1 MIGTTLSHY
10 RIIAKLGEGGMGE
23 VYRAEDIN
31 LKRHVAL
38 KVLPPEVAGSQE
50 KLERF
55 RREAETLAGLDHPNI
70 VTIFSIE
77 HAAVDVPEGEAAS
90 PGLRDSKTPR
100 PQDLETPRPSVHFLT
115 MQLVEGKPL
124 ADLISADG
132 MSVNRV
138 LKIAI
143 SLTEALRV
151 AHDKGVVHR
160 DLKPANVMIDQEGR
174 VKVLDFGLAKL
185 RRTDF
190 DEGTSLMATEAMT
203 QEGVIL
209 GTIPYMSPEQIQGE
223 AVDHRTDIFS
233 LGIMLHE
240 MLCGERPF
248 KAPNTAALM
257 SSMLRDAPTPVR
269 EVKPDLPEKLDL
281 ILQRCLER
289 DPLLRYQSA
298 DQIWLELRDVQN
310 KIGGSAS
317 EEIEAAVER
326 VLAKVP
332 TGQLPIST
340 PEVEVPAAPS
350 EASPRRQSRWY
361 YWLAALGMLWGM
373 VFAVYYLFFDRRR
386 GDESRAP
393 VAAQL
398 SHKQLTSQP
407 GVEQTPSLSPDGQWI
422 VYSGQ
427 GPEHQDIFLQS
438 VGGQTPFNLTEDSG
452 ADNLQ
457 PAFSP
462 NGERI
467 AFRSSREGGG
477 LFVMGR
483 TGEAVRRVTRE
494 GFNPAWSPDGT
505 RLVYSAESVGLNP
518 LNWEGR
524 SSIWVA
530 EVETGESHALVEDEG
545 VEPSWSP
552 GGQRIAFVSRLG
564 DRTQMDIVT
573 IPVDGG
579 EIVPVTTDPAT
590 DWGPVWSPDGRH
602 LYFASDRSG
611 SMNLWR
617 IAVDEE
623 SGEAVGEPEA
633 LTTPATYL
641 VHPAISAD
649 SHLTAYS
656 SVLMTQ
662 NIQKLALEPGAAISA
677 GDSSWITS
685 GSIQWSSVDVSSDG
699 EWLVFYSRA
708 RPEGD
713 LYVARTDGS
722 GLRQLTGDEAM
733 DRVPRW
739 SPDGEW
745 AAFFS
750 DRSGTLQIWKVR
762 RDGSDLRQLTEADP
776 GASLLAWSPDGS
788 RIAAMNSLGKSAR
801 TIIIDPNRSW
811 TEQTPQVLPGVE
823 DSGPPMVVTSWSP
836 DGSMLAGQAGYPGTG
851 VTVFSF
857 ETESYQRLT
866 DFGEWPVWL
875 PDSRRLMFVFEGKR
889 FFIVDRES
897 KETQEI
903 FSVPRDVIGPPR
915 ISGDGSQVVFS
926 RRVTEA
932 DIWLLTFG
940 NE

>member
-1 MIGTTLSHY
+1 MVGSTLSHY
-10 RIIAKLGEGGMGE
+10 RILAKLGEGGMGE
-23 VYRAEDIN
+23 VYRAEDTN

-38 KVLPPEVAGSQE
+38 KLLPPEVAGSQD
-50 KLERF
+50 KLDRF
-55 RREAETLAGLDHPNI
+55 RREAETLAALDHPNI
-70 VTIFSIE
+70 VTLFSVE
-77 HAAVDVPEGEAAS
+77 EAEG
-90 PGLRDSKTPR
+90 L
-100 PQDLETPRPSVHFLT
+100 HFLT

-124 ADLISADG
+124 AELIPAGG

-151 AHDKGVVHR
+151 AHEKGVIHR

-185 RRTDF
+185 RRSDF
-190 DEGTSLMATEAMT
+190 DEGSSLMATEAMT

-223 AVDHRTDIFS
+223 VVDQRTDIFS
-233 LGIMLHE
+233 MGIMIHE

-257 SSMLRDAPTPVR
+257 STMLRDAPTPAR
-269 EVKPDLPEKLDL
+269 EVKPDLPENLEL
-281 ILQRCLER
+281 ILQRCLEK

-317 EEIEAAVER
+317 EEIEAVVER

-332 TGQLPIST
+332 SAAVPTST
-340 PEVEVPAAPS
+340 PAAEVTPEPSAATPAK
-350 EASPRRQSRWY
+350 RSRWT
-361 YWLAALGMLWGM
+361 YWLAALGMVWGM
-373 VFAVYYLFFDRRR
+373 VFAVYYVFFEGRRA
-386 GDESRAP
+386 DKPSTPPPAN
-393 VAAQL
+393 L
-398 SHKQLTSQP
+398 SYKQLTSQP
-407 GVEQTPSLSPDGQWI
+407 GIEQIPSLSPEGEWI

-427 GPEHQDIFLQS
+427 GSEHQDIFLQS
-438 VGGQTPFNLTEDSG
+438 VGGQKPFNLTEDSG

-462 NGERI
+462 DGEKI
-467 AFRSSREGGG
+467 AFHSTREGGG

-494 GFNPAWSPDGT
+494 GFNPSWSPDGT
-505 RLVYSAESVGLNP
+505 HLVYSTESEGLNP

-530 EVETGESHALVEDEG
+530 DVATGESRQLIEQDG
-545 VEPSWSP
+545 VVPKWSP
-552 GGQRIAFVSRLG
+552 NGERVAFVSRMG
-564 DRTQMDIVT
+564 DLIQMDIVT
-573 IPVDGG
+573 VSADGG
-579 EIVPVTTDPAT
+579 ERVPVTVDKAT
-590 DWGPVWSPDGRH
+590 DWGPAWSSDGRY

-617 IAVDEE
+617 IAVDEAT
-623 SGEAVGEPEA
+623 GEAQGEPEP

-641 VHPAISAD
+641 AHPTLSKD
-649 SHLTAYS
+649 GSRLAYT

-662 NIQKLALEPGAAISA
+662 NVQRLVLDPETAQPEDRPE
-677 GDSSWITS
+677 WVTT
-685 GSIQWSSVDVSSDG
+685 GSIQFSSVDISADG
-699 EWLVFYSRA
+699 EWVVFYTRA

-713 LYVARTDGS
+713 LYVARVDGS

-745 AAFFS
+745 VAFFS
-750 DRSGTLQIWKVR
+750 DRSGSLQIWKIR
-762 RDGSDLRQLTEADP
+762 RDGSDLRQLTEVEP
-776 GASLLAWSPDGS
+776 GASLLTWSPDGE
-788 RIAAMNSLGKSAR
+788 RIAAMRGLNKDNQTLVF
-801 TIIIDPNRSW
+801 DPNRNWS
-811 TEQTPQVLPGVE
+811 EQTPEVLPLLE
-823 DSGPPMVVTSWSP
+823 DGGPQMVVTSWSP
-836 DGSMLAGQAGYPGTG
+836 DGTMLTGQAGFPGVG
-851 VTVFSF
+851 VMVYSF
-857 ETESYQRLT
+857 DSGSYERLT

-875 PDSRRLMFVFEGKR
+875 PDSRRLVFVYEGKK
-889 FFIVDRES
+889 FFVVDSET

-903 FSVPRDVIGPPR
+903 YSVPRDVIGPPR
-915 ISGDGSQVVFS
+915 ISGDGTQLVFS

-940 NE
+940 TE

>member
-10 RIIAKLGEGGMGE
+10 RILAKLGEGGMGE
-23 VYRAEDIN
+23 VYRAEDLN

-38 KVLPPEVAGSQE
+38 KVLPPEVAGSQD

-55 RREAETLAGLDHPNI
+55 QREAETLAALDHPNI
-70 VTIFSIE
+70 VTLYSIE
-77 HAAVDVPEGEAAS
+77 EAD
-90 PGLRDSKTPR
+90 GQR
-100 PQDLETPRPSVHFLT
+100 FLT

-124 ADLISADG
+124 ADLITAEG
-132 MSVNRV
+132 MSVARV

-190 DEGTSLMATEAMT
+190 DAGTSLMATEAMT

-223 AVDHRTDIFS
+223 QVDHRTDIFS

-248 KAPNTAALM
+248 RAKNTAALM
-257 SSMLRDAPTPVR
+257 SSMLRDAPTPAR
-269 EVKPDLPEKLDL
+269 EVKPELPEKIEE
-281 ILQRCLER
+281 ILQRCLEK

-298 DQIWLELRDVQN
+298 DQIWLELRDAQN
-310 KIGGSAS
+310 KIGGAAS

-332 TGQLPIST
+332 TGALPTSTPAAEVT
-340 PEVEVPAAPS
+340 PEVSGAAP
-350 EASPRRQSRWY
+350 ARQSRWS
-361 YWLAALGMLWGM
+361 YWLAGLGMVWGM
-373 VFAVYYLFFDRRR
+373 VFAVYYVFFDGGEPDRP
-386 GDESRAP
+386 SAP
-393 VAAQL
+393 PPTNL

-407 GVEQTPSLSPDGQWI
+407 GVEQIPSLSPDGEWI

-462 NGERI
+462 DGERI
-467 AFRSSREGGG
+467 AFRSSRDGGG

-494 GFNPAWSPDGT
+494 GFNPSWSPDGT
-505 RLVYSAESVGLNP
+505 QLVYSTESEGLNP

-530 EVETGESHALVEDEG
+530 AVATGESRQLVEEDG
-545 VEPSWSP
+545 VVPKWSP
-552 GGQRIAFVSRLG
+552 NGDRIAFVSRMG
-564 DRTQMDIVT
+564 DMTQMDIVT
-573 IPVDGG
+573 VPADGG
-579 EIVPVTTDPAT
+579 EKVAVTLDKAT
-590 DWGPVWSPDGRH
+590 DWGPAWSPDGRYI
-602 LYFASDRSG
+602 YFASDRSG

-617 IAVDEE
+617 VEVDEK
-623 SGEAVGEPEA
+623 SGKARGEPEP

-641 VHPAISAD
+641 AHPTLSGNGD
-649 SHLTAYS
+649 RLAYT

-662 NIQKLALEPGAAISA
+662 NVQRLVLDPETAQPEDRPE
-677 GDSSWITS
+677 WVTS
-685 GSIQWSSVDVSSDG
+685 GSIQFSSVDISADG
-699 EWLVFYSRA
+699 EWVVFYTRA

-713 LYVARTDGS
+713 LYVARVDGS
-722 GLRQLTGDEAM
+722 GLRQLTSDEAM

-745 AAFFS
+745 VAFFS
-750 DRSGTLQIWKVR
+750 DRSGSLQIWKIR
-762 RDGSDLRQLTEADP
+762 RDGSDLQQLTDSTP
-776 GASLLAWSPDGS
+776 NVGLLAWSPDGE
-788 RIAAMNSLGKSAR
+788 RIAAMRGLNEDNR
-801 TIIIDPNRSW
+801 TVVFDPNRAW
-811 TEQTPQVLPGVE
+811 TEQDAEFLPQIE
-823 DSGPPMVVTSWSP
+823 DGGPQMVVTSWSP
-836 DGSMLAGQAGYPGTG
+836 DGTMLAGQAGFPGVG
-851 VTVFSF
+851 VMVYSF
-857 ETESYQRLT
+857 DSGSYERLT
-866 DFGEWPVWL
+866 DFGEWPAWL
-875 PDSRRLMFVFEGKR
+875 PDSRRLIFVYEGDR
-889 FFIVDRES
+889 FFTVDRES
-897 KETQEI
+897 KETKEI

-915 ISGDGSQVVFS
+915 ISGDGTQVVFS

-932 DIWLLTFG
+932 DIWLLTFSS
-940 NE
+940 E

>member
-1 MIGTTLSHY
+1 MVGSTLSHY
-10 RIIAKLGEGGMGE
+10 RILAKLGEGGMGE
-23 VYRAEDIN
+23 VYRAEDTN

-38 KVLPPEVAGSQE
+38 KLLPPEVAGSQD
-50 KLERF
+50 KLDRF
-55 RREAETLAGLDHPNI
+55 RREAETLAALDHPNI
-70 VTIFSIE
+70 VTLFSVE
-77 HAAVDVPEGEAAS
+77 EAEG
-90 PGLRDSKTPR
+90 L
-100 PQDLETPRPSVHFLT
+100 HFLT

-124 ADLISADG
+124 AELIPAGG

-151 AHDKGVVHR
+151 AHEKGVIHR

-185 RRTDF
+185 RRSDF
-190 DEGTSLMATEAMT
+190 DEGSSLMATEAMT

-223 AVDHRTDIFS
+223 VVDQRTDIFS
-233 LGIMLHE
+233 MGIMIHE

-257 SSMLRDAPTPVR
+257 STMLRDAPTPAR
-269 EVKPDLPEKLDL
+269 EVKPDLPENLEL
-281 ILQRCLER
+281 ILQRCLEK

-317 EEIEAAVER
+317 EEIEAVVER

-332 TGQLPIST
+332 SAAVPTST
-340 PEVEVPAAPS
+340 PAAEVTPEPSAATPAK
-350 EASPRRQSRWY
+350 RSRWT
-361 YWLAALGMLWGM
+361 YWLAALGMVWGM
-373 VFAVYYLFFDRRR
+373 VFAVYYVFFEGRRA
-386 GDESRAP
+386 DKPSTPPPAN
-393 VAAQL
+393 L
-398 SHKQLTSQP
+398 SYKQLTSQP
-407 GVEQTPSLSPDGQWI
+407 GIEQIPSLSPEGEWI

-427 GPEHQDIFLQS
+427 GSEHQDIFLQS
-438 VGGQTPFNLTEDSG
+438 VGGQKPFNLTEDSG

-462 NGERI
+462 DGEKI
-467 AFRSSREGGG
+467 AFHSTREGGG

-494 GFNPAWSPDGT
+494 GFNPSWSPDGT
-505 RLVYSAESVGLNP
+505 HLVYSTESEGLNP

-530 EVETGESHALVEDEG
+530 DVATGESRQLIEQDG
-545 VEPSWSP
+545 VVPKWSP
-552 GGQRIAFVSRLG
+552 NGERVAFVSRMG
-564 DRTQMDIVT
+564 DLIQMDIVT
-573 IPVDGG
+573 VSADGG
-579 EIVPVTTDPAT
+579 ERVPVTVDKAT
-590 DWGPVWSPDGRH
+590 DWGPAWSSDGRY

-617 IAVDEE
+617 VEVDEK
-623 SGEAVGEPEA
+623 SGMARGEPEP

-641 VHPAISAD
+641 AHPTLSKD
-649 SHLTAYS
+649 GSRLAYT

-662 NIQKLALEPGAAISA
+662 NVQRLVLDPETAQPEDRPE
-677 GDSSWITS
+677 WVTT
-685 GSIQWSSVDVSSDG
+685 GSIQFSSVDISADG
-699 EWLVFYSRA
+699 EWVVFYTRA

-713 LYVARTDGS
+713 LYVARVDGS

-745 AAFFS
+745 VAFFS
-750 DRSGTLQIWKVR
+750 DRSGSLQIWKIR
-762 RDGSDLRQLTEADP
+762 RDGSDLRQLTEVEP
-776 GASLLAWSPDGS
+776 GASLLTWSPDGE
-788 RIAAMNSLGKSAR
+788 RIAAMRGLNKDNQTLVF
-801 TIIIDPNRSW
+801 DPNRNWS
-811 TEQTPQVLPGVE
+811 EQTPEVLPLLE
-823 DSGPPMVVTSWSP
+823 DGGPQMVVTSWSP
-836 DGSMLAGQAGYPGTG
+836 DGTMLTGQAGFPGVG
-851 VTVFSF
+851 VMVYSF
-857 ETESYQRLT
+857 DSGSYERLT

-875 PDSRRLMFVFEGKR
+875 PDSRRLVFVYEGKK
-889 FFIVDRES
+889 FFVVDSET

-903 FSVPRDVIGPPR
+903 YSVPRDVIGPPR
-915 ISGDGSQVVFS
+915 ISGDGTQLVFS

-940 NE
+940 TE